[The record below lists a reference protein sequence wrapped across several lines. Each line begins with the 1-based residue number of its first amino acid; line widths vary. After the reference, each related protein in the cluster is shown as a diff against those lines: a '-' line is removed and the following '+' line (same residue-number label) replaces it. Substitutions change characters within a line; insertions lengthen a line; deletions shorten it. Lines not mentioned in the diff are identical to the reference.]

1 MPLCCAGEPAAP
13 LEVVAPAGPRA
24 PTALDPCAMDDIETA
39 FDASGHTLRGL
50 LRAVVT
56 SPLFLEARTE
66 GAD

>member
-1 MPLCCAGEPAAP
+1 
-13 LEVVAPAGPRA
+13 
-24 PTALDPCAMDDIETA
+24 MDDIETA